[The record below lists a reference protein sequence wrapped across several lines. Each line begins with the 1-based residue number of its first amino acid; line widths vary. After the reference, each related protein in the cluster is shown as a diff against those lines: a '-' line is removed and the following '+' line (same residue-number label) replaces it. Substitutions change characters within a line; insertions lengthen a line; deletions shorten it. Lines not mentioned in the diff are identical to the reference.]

1 MNIHKIFIIIHYN
14 KNMTLYT
21 DFMKIHLKDASL
33 KALPQKEKMAAVAK
47 MWAAHK
53 SGAIPIKMPRTSKKT
68 RGGLMTGAGL
78 EQPKGS
84 GFISE
89 ALGALGL

>member
-1 MNIHKIFIIIHYN
+1 
-14 KNMTLYT
+14 MTLYT

-33 KALPQKEKMAAVAK
+33 KALPHKEKMAAVAK
-47 MWAAHK
+47 MWSAHK
-53 SGAIPIKMPRTSKKT
+53 SGAKPTKMPRTSKKT
-68 RGGLMTGAGL
+68 TRGGVMSAAGL

-84 GFISE
+84 GFISD